1 MAIYL
6 WAWALRVGKRSFG
19 VTIAC
24 LHSHPSLS
32 LVLDPVFQRFA
43 GIFKKAKQTKR
54 KSDQVM
60 CLIPLGLLTVLRIK
74 PQALYDLTLHPPPG
88 LSSIR
93 PAAQCH
99 SSASSTV
106 TFGGGTPCHPAVLWF
121 HDPESESHAWS
132 CVCAEVNHWRPRI

>member
-19 VTIAC
+19 VTIGC

-32 LVLDPVFQRFA
+32 LVLDPVFQRFV

-54 KSDQVM
+54 KSDQMM
-60 CLIPLGLLTVLRIK
+60 CLIPLGFLTVLRIK
-74 PQALYDLTLHPPPG
+74 PQALYDLTLHSPPA

-132 CVCAEVNHWRPRI
+132 CVCAEINHWRPRI